1 MLGGILTKTIKN
13 IIRFY
18 LECLFDF
25 RRKYVFAHTVF
36 AQVVHEEEKKASG
49 WIRFD
54 PLSRRLQIADQDKKG
69 DSFFEISIHIQFSN
83 PSHGNIEMYKMKAK
97 NKYF

>member
-1 MLGGILTKTIKN
+1 MTN
-13 IIRFY
+13 IIRFS
-18 LECLFDF
+18 LKCVFDF
-25 RRKYVFAHTVF
+25 PKKYVFAHTVF

-69 DSFFEISIHIQFSN
+69 DSFLKYQFVFNSAI
-83 PSHGNIEMYKMKAK
+83 PAMLILKCIE
-97 NKYF
+97 